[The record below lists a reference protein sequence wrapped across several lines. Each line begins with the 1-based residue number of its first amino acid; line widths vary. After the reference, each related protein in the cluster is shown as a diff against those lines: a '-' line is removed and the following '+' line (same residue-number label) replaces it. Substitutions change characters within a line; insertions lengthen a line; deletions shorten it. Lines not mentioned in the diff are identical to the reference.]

1 MTHRPD
7 PTPIANPRFVRR
19 MGAGKHKGK
28 YEHGYVLLGETREK
42 DKYVRVGIVGTYEEA
57 ANAENFEPAAPH
69 NPAAGGTYYENL
81 HSRNQGNHYR
91 ANRG

>member
-1 MTHRPD
+1 MTRRPD
-7 PTPIANPRFVRR
+7 PTPVANPRFVRR
-19 MGAGKHKGK
+19 TPKGK

-57 ANAENFEPAAPH
+57 ANAENFEPAVPH
-69 NPAAGGTYYENL
+69 NPTAGGTYYENL

-91 ANRG
+91 TNRG